1 MKTAFAGGP
10 HERVL
15 EISQLSWTTLKTN
28 DPKILFKFCQLRKAA
43 LEEKFTSEKE
53 NLTQQQ
59 NQ

>member
-15 EISQLSWTTLKTN
+15 EISQLWWTTLKTN

-43 LEEKFTSEKE
+43 FEDKFTSEKE
-53 NLTQQQ
+53 NLT
-59 NQ
+59 